1 MSAWIKSYQALRQH
15 PKTRKLAR
23 RLGVRLPEAV
33 GILHCLW
40 WWCIDYAPD
49 GDLTK
54 HDAEDIALACEW
66 EGEPKDIIEHLTSC
80 GFIDNGDGLRLHDW
94 DEYGGALVVA
104 REKEAERKREG
115 RSSASSGRPA
125 DVQRT
130 RGNVRGSPNVDR
142 EDRKRR
148 KKDLT
153 ENRPVDN
160 STVRPVSAQK
170 RKDTSPVPPAVSYC
184 PEDGATIQADGHCPV
199 CQGVTA

>member
-23 RLGVRLPEAV
+23 RLGVRLPEAI

-40 WWCIDYAPD
+40 WWCIDYASD

-66 EGEPKDIIEHLTSC
+66 EGAPKDIIKHLTAC
-80 GFIDNGDGLRLHDW
+80 GFIDNGDGLHVHDW

-104 REKEAERKREG
+104 REKDAERKREG
-115 RSSASSGRPA
+115 RNSASTGRPA
-125 DVQRT
+125 DGARTAHVDRKIDRKKET
-130 RGNVRGSPNVDR
+130 RGRGD
-142 EDRKRR
+142 K
-148 KKDLT
+148 
-153 ENRPVDN
+153 
-160 STVRPVSAQK
+160 
-170 RKDTSPVPPAVSYC
+170 SPVPPAVSYC

-199 CQGVTA
+199 CEQVAP

>member
-15 PKTRKLAR
+15 QKTSKLAR

-40 WWCIDYAPD
+40 WWCIDYASD

-66 EGEPKDIIEHLTSC
+66 EGEPKDIIKHLTAC
-80 GFIDNGDGLRLHDW
+80 GFIDNSDGLHVHDW
-94 DEYGGALVVA
+94 DEYGGALVAA
-104 REKEAERKREG
+104 REKDAGRKREG
-115 RSSASSGRPA
+115 RSSVSSGRPA

-142 EDRKRR
+142 KRDRKKETRGR
-148 KKDLT
+148 G
-153 ENRPVDN
+153 
-160 STVRPVSAQK
+160 
-170 RKDTSPVPPAVSYC
+170 DTSHVPPAVSYC

-199 CQGVTA
+199 CQQVAP

>member
-40 WWCIDYAPD
+40 WWCIDYASD

-66 EGEPKDIIEHLTSC
+66 EGDPKDIIEHLTSC
-80 GFIDNGDGLRLHDW
+80 GFIDNSDGLHVHDW
-94 DEYGGALVVA
+94 DEYGGALVAA
-104 REKEAERKREG
+104 REKDAGRKREG
-115 RSSASSGRPA
+115 RSSVSSGHPV

-142 EDRKRR
+142 KRDR

-160 STVRPVSAQK
+160 STVRPVSA
-170 RKDTSPVPPAVSYC
+170 YC

-199 CQGVTA
+199 CQKVTP